1 MKRLKYI
8 TINPKICGGKPC
20 FRGTRIPVSVV
31 LNYIGAGD
39 SIETVLENYPVLT
52 RKHIL
57 EAIRLAAHMVN
68 FEEMEIPPETAG
80 LTTLQPNS

>member
-8 TINPKICGGKPC
+8 STDPKICGGKPC

-39 SIETVLENYPVLT
+39 SMDTVLENYPDLT
-52 RKHIL
+52 RNHIL
-57 EAIRLAAHMVN
+57 EAIRFAAHMVN
-68 FEEMEIPPETAG
+68 FEEIEIPA
-80 LTTLQPNS
+80 

>member
-8 TINPKICGGKPC
+8 STDPKICGGKPC

-39 SIETVLENYPVLT
+39 SMDTVLENYPGLT
-52 RKHIL
+52 RNHIL
-57 EAIRLAAHMVN
+57 EATRTS
-68 FEEMEIPPETAG
+68 PT
-80 LTTLQPNS
+80 S

>member
-1 MKRLKYI
+1 MKKLKYI
-8 TINPKICGGKPC
+8 TTNPKICGGKPC

-39 SIETVLENYPVLT
+39 SIDTVLENYPDLA

-57 EAIRLAAHMVN
+57 EAIRFAAHMVN
-68 FEEMEIPPETAG
+68 FEEMEIPA
-80 LTTLQPNS
+80 